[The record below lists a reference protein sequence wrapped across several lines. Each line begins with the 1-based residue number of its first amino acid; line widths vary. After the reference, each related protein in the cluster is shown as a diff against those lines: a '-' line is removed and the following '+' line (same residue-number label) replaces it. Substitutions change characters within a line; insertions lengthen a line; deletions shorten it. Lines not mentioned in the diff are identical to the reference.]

1 MVIHNFDIAHIAI
14 FPSEANSPLIID
26 ANAVLP
32 LPVAFQ
38 RFKLIAGRLPEILK
52 GSGTVQIEQFAP
64 RLPFKGLKADNT
76 AIIKKRG
83 GVATSER
90 FDHMLRVIRLA

>member
-1 MVIHNFDIAHIAI
+1 MIIHDFDIVHIAV
-14 FPSEANSPLIID
+14 FPSEANPPLIVD
-26 ANAVLP
+26 TNAVLP

-38 RFKLIAGRLPEILK
+38 RFELIAGRLPEVLK
-52 GSGTVQIEQFAP
+52 GSGAMQIEQLAP

-76 AIIKKRG
+76 TIIKKSG

-90 FDHMLRVIRLA
+90 LDHMRTIIRFT